1 MGTAIPGTGRT
12 CLITQETG
20 HVSVTM
26 GAAAVIGG
34 GESDIEVAAQPGVSI
49 RAAWPEP
56 PRGHVEG
63 SSDLVASAAYQPEP
77 AAVAAARRFVRETLQ
92 SWLPAEQAPA
102 GSGLVDDAVL
112 LTSELV
118 TNAVVHA
125 GTPVHVTCKLADGGL
140 EVMVRDSLPAS
151 MVPGGAKDENIPAE
165 RTSGRGLLLPS
176 ALASAWGVTYGRA
189 AKAVWFRMGLA
200 SAREDGSGDSPASQP
215 AARQSSAGQ
224 SSVGQSSTG
233 QSSTGQRAP
242 ERSMGSGYD
251 ELLART
257 VESARAALA
266 ADAAYVLMPDED
278 GDLRV
283 RAVAGARSAEL
294 LAAPPSVLTAGFL
307 VADQVTGVLAVAGAL
322 PGQFAKGAAGQ
333 LQQLADQVAAPLERS
348 RLADIELRRKA
359 RAGVAAEASDL
370 LAGPADQDAI
380 LALAGRAVVPRLAAW
395 CAVLL
400 AQPDG
405 TLQVAYVQHAEESRC
420 AALSWVAGRA
430 CPVAPWDPHQRP
442 ARPGPARAWRLA
454 TADLSGAPPG
464 AAELAAGGAW
474 CVPLTA
480 RGGTLGLL
488 AIGSPATGRLPREV
502 AGLAE
507 DLSRRIALALD
518 SALLAARQEL
528 TSEALRR
535 TLLPPEL
542 PRIPGIDL
550 AVAHDLAAGGS
561 EAGGDFCDVFPVGE
575 GRWRFAV
582 GEACG
587 TQPEAAAMTSLARHA
602 LRILAGE
609 GHSVPVVLGRLNEL
623 LVDDGAPGRF
633 LTLVHGEIV
642 AGWPS
647 LITLACAGQ
656 PLPLL
661 LRSPGDPL
669 SGGDGPA
676 AEPSVP
682 ERAALPQPILGV
694 IEGLIFEAQT
704 IRLAPG
710 DLLLCVTDGVTRRRD
725 GNRLLDDDDGLARL
739 LAGCVGLPADVV
751 AAKVHEEVRAF
762 GGRPPA
768 DGMALLAI
776 RAA

>member
-1 MGTAIPGTGRT
+1 MAAGTPRLAVRTAGGDDHRGDPGRAPVRGVRRWLGHRVPDRVRVRREMDRDRRGHHDRRAGDSLGGHPPWAGSERFLPGTARGQPLRDRPGQSHRGAPVDRDRRRRLHRPVRLHHRPEPLLRRPGHPDRAAVAEQHGRLHRPGKLARCGRDRFAWRMYRPERGGGRGLGGARPGARPMRGRGGPGQGRPRVLGRRRMGTAIPGTGRT

-49 RAAWPEP
+49 RAAWPES

-151 MVPGGAKDENIPAE
+151 MVLGRAQDENILTE

-200 SAREDGSGDSPASQP
+200 SAREDGSGDSAASQP
-215 AARQSSAGQ
+215 AAGQSSAGQ
-224 SSVGQSSTG
+224 SSAGQSSAG
-233 QSSTGQRAP
+233 QSSIGQRGP

-322 PGQFAKGAAGQ
+322 PAQFAKGAAGQ

-430 CPVAPWDPHQRP
+430 CPVAPWDPHQR
-442 ARPGPARAWRLA
+442 AGRPGPAQAWLLA
-454 TADLSGAPPG
+454 TADLS
-464 AAELAAGGAW
+464 
-474 CVPLTA
+474 
-480 RGGTLGLL
+480 
-488 AIGSPATGRLPREV
+488 
-502 AGLAE
+502 
-507 DLSRRIALALD
+507 
-518 SALLAARQEL
+518 
-528 TSEALRR
+528 
-535 TLLPPEL
+535 
-542 PRIPGIDL
+542 
-550 AVAHDLAAGGS
+550 
-561 EAGGDFCDVFPVGE
+561 
-575 GRWRFAV
+575 
-582 GEACG
+582 
-587 TQPEAAAMTSLARHA
+587 
-602 LRILAGE
+602 
-609 GHSVPVVLGRLNEL
+609 
-623 LVDDGAPGRF
+623 
-633 LTLVHGEIV
+633 
-642 AGWPS
+642 
-647 LITLACAGQ
+647 
-656 PLPLL
+656 
-661 LRSPGDPL
+661 
-669 SGGDGPA
+669 
-676 AEPSVP
+676 
-682 ERAALPQPILGV
+682 
-694 IEGLIFEAQT
+694 
-704 IRLAPG
+704 
-710 DLLLCVTDGVTRRRD
+710 
-725 GNRLLDDDDGLARL
+725 
-739 LAGCVGLPADVV
+739 
-751 AAKVHEEVRAF
+751 
-762 GGRPPA
+762 
-768 DGMALLAI
+768 
-776 RAA
+776 

>member
-1 MGTAIPGTGRT
+1 MAAGTPRLAVRTAGGDDHRGDPGRAPVRGVRRWLGHRVPDRVRVRREMDRDRRGHHDRRAGDSLGGHPPWAGSERFLPGTARGQPLRDRPGQSHRGAPVDRDRRRRLHRPVRLHHRPEPLLRRPGHPDRAAVAEQHGRLHRPGKLARCGRDRFAWRMYRPERGGGRGLGGARPGARPMRGRGGPGQGRPRVLGRRRMGTAIPGTGRT

-49 RAAWPEP
+49 RAAWPES

-125 GTPVHVTCKLADGGL
+125 RTLVHVTCKLADGGL
-140 EVMVRDSLPAS
+140 EVTVRDSLPAS
-151 MVPGGAKDENIPAE
+151 MVPGRAKDENIPAE

-189 AKAVWFRMGLA
+189 AKAVWFRIGLA

-215 AARQSSAGQ
+215 AARQSSTGQ
-224 SSVGQSSTG
+224 SRTG
-233 QSSTGQRAP
+233 QSSTGQRGP

-322 PGQFAKGAAGQ
+322 PAQFAKGAAGQ

-430 CPVAPWDPHQRP
+430 CPVAPWDPH
-442 ARPGPARAWRLA
+442 
-454 TADLSGAPPG
+454 
-464 AAELAAGGAW
+464 
-474 CVPLTA
+474 
-480 RGGTLGLL
+480 
-488 AIGSPATGRLPREV
+488 
-502 AGLAE
+502 
-507 DLSRRIALALD
+507 
-518 SALLAARQEL
+518 
-528 TSEALRR
+528 
-535 TLLPPEL
+535 
-542 PRIPGIDL
+542 
-550 AVAHDLAAGGS
+550 
-561 EAGGDFCDVFPVGE
+561 
-575 GRWRFAV
+575 
-582 GEACG
+582 
-587 TQPEAAAMTSLARHA
+587 
-602 LRILAGE
+602 
-609 GHSVPVVLGRLNEL
+609 
-623 LVDDGAPGRF
+623 
-633 LTLVHGEIV
+633 
-642 AGWPS
+642 
-647 LITLACAGQ
+647 
-656 PLPLL
+656 
-661 LRSPGDPL
+661 
-669 SGGDGPA
+669 
-676 AEPSVP
+676 
-682 ERAALPQPILGV
+682 
-694 IEGLIFEAQT
+694 
-704 IRLAPG
+704 
-710 DLLLCVTDGVTRRRD
+710 
-725 GNRLLDDDDGLARL
+725 
-739 LAGCVGLPADVV
+739 
-751 AAKVHEEVRAF
+751 
-762 GGRPPA
+762 
-768 DGMALLAI
+768 
-776 RAA
+776 

>member
-1 MGTAIPGTGRT
+1 GTGRT

-26 GAAAVIGG
+26 GAAAVLGG

-307 VADQVTGVLAVAGAL
+307 VADQGTGGVAGARG
-322 PGQFAKGAAGQ
+322 PSRPVRQGGRGAVAAAGGPGCRAPGAIQ
-333 LQQLADQVAAPLERS
+333 AGRHRAAQEGQGRCRGRGERP
-348 RLADIELRRKA
+348 
-359 RAGVAAEASDL
+359 AGRPCGSGRDPGPRGPGR
-370 LAGPADQDAI
+370 GPA
-380 LALAGRAVVPRLAAW
+380 AGRVV
-395 CAVLL
+395 
-400 AQPDG
+400 
-405 TLQVAYVQHAEESRC
+405 RC
-420 AALSWVAGRA
+420 AS
-430 CPVAPWDPHQRP
+430 RP
-442 ARPGPARAWRLA
+442 ARW
-454 TADLSGAPPG
+454 D
-464 AAELAAGGAW
+464 AAG
-474 CVPLTA
+474 CLRTA
-480 RGGTLGLL
+480 R
-488 AIGSPATGRLPREV
+488 
-502 AGLAE
+502 
-507 DLSRRIALALD
+507 
-518 SALLAARQEL
+518 
-528 TSEALRR
+528 
-535 TLLPPEL
+535 
-542 PRIPGIDL
+542 
-550 AVAHDLAAGGS
+550 
-561 EAGGDFCDVFPVGE
+561 
-575 GRWRFAV
+575 
-582 GEACG
+582 
-587 TQPEAAAMTSLARHA
+587 
-602 LRILAGE
+602 
-609 GHSVPVVLGRLNEL
+609 
-623 LVDDGAPGRF
+623 
-633 LTLVHGEIV
+633 
-642 AGWPS
+642 
-647 LITLACAGQ
+647 
-656 PLPLL
+656 
-661 LRSPGDPL
+661 
-669 SGGDGPA
+669 
-676 AEPSVP
+676 
-682 ERAALPQPILGV
+682 
-694 IEGLIFEAQT
+694 
-704 IRLAPG
+704 
-710 DLLLCVTDGVTRRRD
+710 
-725 GNRLLDDDDGLARL
+725 
-739 LAGCVGLPADVV
+739 
-751 AAKVHEEVRAF
+751 
-762 GGRPPA
+762 
-768 DGMALLAI
+768 
-776 RAA
+776 

>member
-1 MGTAIPGTGRT
+1 MTSTPARTSTSPTRTTATPTRTSRSGGSGRAT
-12 CLITQETG
+12 RPSPSAREAGSVRARSFCLA
-20 HVSVTM
+20 HVSAGTWWWPRARWC
-26 GAAAVIGG
+26 AARCPTDAWSRGSRPGSSASIRPPPGGHGHPRYWANVPDHAGNRSRICHDGGSRRPRG

-125 GTPVHVTCKLADGGL
+125 RTLVHVTCKLADGGL
-140 EVMVRDSLPAS
+140 EVTVRDSLPAS
-151 MVPGGAKDENIPAE
+151 MVPGRAKDENIPAE

-176 ALASAWGVTYGRA
+176 ALASVWGVTYGRA
-189 AKAVWFRMGLA
+189 AKAVWFRISLA

-215 AARQSSAGQ
+215 AARQSSTGQ
-224 SSVGQSSTG
+224 SRTG
-233 QSSTGQRAP
+233 QSSTGQRGP

-322 PGQFAKGAAGQ
+322 PAQFAKGAAGQ

-430 CPVAPWDPHQRP
+430 CPVAPWDPH
-442 ARPGPARAWRLA
+442 
-454 TADLSGAPPG
+454 
-464 AAELAAGGAW
+464 
-474 CVPLTA
+474 
-480 RGGTLGLL
+480 
-488 AIGSPATGRLPREV
+488 
-502 AGLAE
+502 
-507 DLSRRIALALD
+507 
-518 SALLAARQEL
+518 
-528 TSEALRR
+528 
-535 TLLPPEL
+535 
-542 PRIPGIDL
+542 
-550 AVAHDLAAGGS
+550 
-561 EAGGDFCDVFPVGE
+561 
-575 GRWRFAV
+575 
-582 GEACG
+582 
-587 TQPEAAAMTSLARHA
+587 
-602 LRILAGE
+602 
-609 GHSVPVVLGRLNEL
+609 
-623 LVDDGAPGRF
+623 
-633 LTLVHGEIV
+633 
-642 AGWPS
+642 
-647 LITLACAGQ
+647 
-656 PLPLL
+656 
-661 LRSPGDPL
+661 
-669 SGGDGPA
+669 
-676 AEPSVP
+676 
-682 ERAALPQPILGV
+682 
-694 IEGLIFEAQT
+694 
-704 IRLAPG
+704 
-710 DLLLCVTDGVTRRRD
+710 
-725 GNRLLDDDDGLARL
+725 
-739 LAGCVGLPADVV
+739 
-751 AAKVHEEVRAF
+751 
-762 GGRPPA
+762 
-768 DGMALLAI
+768 
-776 RAA
+776 

>member
-1 MGTAIPGTGRT
+1 M
-12 CLITQETG
+12 E
-20 HVSVTM
+20 
-26 GAAAVIGG
+26 AAAVIGG

-63 SSDLVASAAYQPEP
+63 SSDLVASAAYQPEA

-92 SWLPAEQAPA
+92 SWLPAEQARA
-102 GSGLVDDAVL
+102 ASGLVDDAVL

-151 MVPGGAKDENIPAE
+151 MVPGQSQDENIPAE

-200 SAREDGSGDSPASQP
+200 SAREDGSSESPRP
-215 AARQSSAGQ
+215 R
-224 SSVGQSSTG
+224 
-233 QSSTGQRAP
+233 RP
-242 ERSMGSGYD
+242 ERSVGSGYD

-266 ADAAYVLMPDED
+266 ADAACVLMPDED

-283 RAVAGARSAEL
+283 RAVAGAGSAEL
-294 LAAPPSVLTAGFL
+294 LAAPPSVLTAGLL
-307 VADQVTGVLAVAGAL
+307 VADRVTGVLAVAGAL
-322 PGQFAKGAAGQ
+322 PGQFATGAAEQ
-333 LQQLADQVAAPLERS
+333 LQQLADRVAAPLERS

-359 RAGVAAEASDL
+359 RAGVTAEAGDL

-430 CPVAPWDPHQRP
+430 CPVAPWDLHQR
-442 ARPGPARAWRLA
+442 ADRPGPARAWRLV

-474 CVPLTA
+474 CVPLAA

-518 SALLAARQEL
+518 SARLAARQEL

-535 TLLPPEL
+535 TLVPPEL

-561 EAGGDFCDVFPVGE
+561 EAGGDFCDVFPW
-575 GRWRFAV
+575 GR
-582 GEACG
+582 
-587 TQPEAAAMTSLARHA
+587 
-602 LRILAGE
+602 AG
-609 GHSVPVVLGRLNEL
+609 GG
-623 LVDDGAPGRF
+623 
-633 LTLVHGEIV
+633 
-642 AGWPS
+642 
-647 LITLACAGQ
+647 
-656 PLPLL
+656 
-661 LRSPGDPL
+661 LRS
-669 SGGDGPA
+669 A
-676 AEPSVP
+676 R
-682 ERAALPQPILGV
+682 RAAPSRKP
-694 IEGLIFEAQT
+694 
-704 IRLAPG
+704 
-710 DLLLCVTDGVTRRRD
+710 RR
-725 GNRLLDDDDGLARL
+725 
-739 LAGCVGLPADVV
+739 
-751 AAKVHEEVRAF
+751 
-762 GGRPPA
+762 
-768 DGMALLAI
+768 
-776 RAA
+776 

>member
-1 MGTAIPGTGRT
+1 
-12 CLITQETG
+12 
-20 HVSVTM
+20 M
-26 GAAAVIGG
+26 GAAAFIG
-34 GESDIEVAAQPGVSI
+34 GESDNEVAAQPGVTV
-49 RAAWPEP
+49 RAVWPEP

-92 SWLPAEQAPA
+92 SWLLAEQAPE

-151 MVPGGAKDENIPAE
+151 MVPGPGKDENIPAE

-200 SAREDGSGDSPASQP
+200 SAREDGSGDSPAGEP
-215 AARQSSAGQ
+215 AARQSSASPSSARQ
-224 SSVGQSSTG
+224 SSARPWG
-233 QSSTGQRAP
+233 A
-242 ERSMGSGYD
+242 ERSVGSGYD

-266 ADAAYVLMPDED
+266 ADAAYILMPDED

-283 RAVAGARSAEL
+283 RAVAGAGSAEL
-294 LAAPPSVLTAGFL
+294 LAAPASVLTAGFL
-307 VADQVTGVLAVAGAL
+307 VADRVTGVLAVAGTL
-322 PGQFAKGAAGQ
+322 PGQFAKGAAEQ
-333 LQQLADQVAAPLERS
+333 LQQLADQAAAPLERS
-348 RLADIELRRKA
+348 RRADIELRRKA
-359 RAGVAAEASDL
+359 RAGVAAEANDL

-380 LALAGRAVVPRLAAW
+380 LALAGRAVVPRLATW

-405 TLQVAYVQHAEESRC
+405 TLQVAYVQHAEQSRC

-442 ARPGPARAWRLA
+442 GRPGPAQAWLLA
-454 TADLSGAPPG
+454 TADLSGAPPE

-474 CVPLTA
+474 CVPLAA

-488 AIGSPATGRLPREV
+488 AIGGPATGRPPREV

-535 TLLPPEL
+535 TLVPPEL

-561 EAGGDFCDVFPVGE
+561 EAGGDFCDMFPAGE

-609 GHSVPVVLGRLNEL
+609 GHSVPAVLGKLNEL
-623 LVDDGAPGRF
+623 LVDDGPPGRF

-642 AGWPS
+642 VGSPS

-661 LRSPGDPL
+661 LRAPGNPL

-676 AEPSVP
+676 AEPPVP
-682 ERAALPQPILGV
+682 EHVALPQPILGV
-694 IEGLIFEAQT
+694 IEGLFFEAQT

-739 LAGCVGLPADVV
+739 LAGCAGLPADVV